1 MCGCEFNIAA
11 AGSAVAGTVL
21 GHFSSSSDTSAI
33 YHSALVSAHKTLV
46 KSYFHC
52 KMNFAAFN
60 PIFDGVWHRCRTLH
74 LRSITLS

>member
-33 YHSALVSAHKTLV
+33 YHSAVLGFIFYNQT
-46 KSYFHC
+46 FQ
-52 KMNFAAFN
+52 MNFPN
-60 PIFDGVWHRCRTLH
+60 VDISDVLGL
-74 LRSITLS
+74 

>member
-33 YHSALVSAHKTLV
+33 YHSAMRHIYLEE
-46 KSYFHC
+46 
-52 KMNFAAFN
+52 
-60 PIFDGVWHRCRTLH
+60 TLH
-74 LRSITLS
+74 LTEYNQFGSSIGTFLNTIRLQ

>member
-33 YHSALVSAHKTLV
+33 YHSALVVNTKMFLLNTKLV
-46 KSYFHC
+46 DIANLLYQH
-52 KMNFAAFN
+52 M
-60 PIFDGVWHRCRTLH
+60 
-74 LRSITLS
+74 